1 MSQWQRGQLKGTRTY
16 QDGDNLSMRIT
27 TVIDCNTSNKTGSNE
42 AMLIKLTVDK
52 INNLENRA
60 FKELQSI
67 S

>member
-27 TVIDCNTSNKTGSNE
+27 VIDCNASNKTGSHE
-42 AMLIKLTVDK
+42 ATLIKLIVDK

>member
-1 MSQWQRGQLKGTRTY
+1 MSQWQRGQLKGTSTY

-27 TVIDCNTSNKTGSNE
+27 VIDCNTSNKTGSHE
-42 AMLIKLTVDK
+42 AMLIKLIVDK

>member
-1 MSQWQRGQLKGTRTY
+1 MSQWQRGHLKGTRTY